1 MSNNDAPQ
9 ELIDV
14 VDENDQVLGVATR
27 ELIYE
32 HHARKRV
39 VNVFVYNPFTQKFA
53 FQQRGAN
60 VKWQPM
66 HIGAS
71 ACGHVQSG
79 ESYRLAAIRETKE
92 EVGLQVNDTQL
103 IQLGQPVAYDC
114 PDMGQPFM
122 LSNFLVESLQKDFKH
137 DPYEVEQ
144 MFLLTL
150 EELVDKT
157 RPEPLNNLLK
167 PALICLKEHAAVLK

>member
-1 MSNNDAPQ
+1 MTNNDAPY

-14 VDENDQVLGVATR
+14 VDEHDNVLGVATR
-27 ELIYE
+27 ELIYA

-39 VNVFVYNPFTQKFA
+39 VNVFVYNPITQKFA

-71 ACGHVQSG
+71 ACGHVQAG
-79 ESYRLAAIRETKE
+79 ESYMMAAIRETKE
-92 EVGLQVNDTQL
+92 EVGLLVNDAQL
-103 IQLGQPVAYDC
+103 VQLGQTVAYDC
-114 PDMGQPFM
+114 PYMGQPFM
-122 LSNFLVESLQKDFKH
+122 LSNFLVESLQRNFAH

-144 MFLLTL
+144 MFVLTL
-150 EELVDKT
+150 DELLDKT

-167 PALICLKEHAAVLK
+167 PTIPYLEEYIAVLK